1 LPPVERWCR
10 TSGTRLRAILGRD
23 RVAVNSFH
31 HQSVRDVGR
40 GLVVSARSPEDAV
53 VEGLEAPG
61 RRFAVA
67 VQWHPEGFWNQR
79 ENFGS
84 LFEAL
89 VEAAR

>member
-1 LPPVERWCR
+1 
-10 TSGTRLRAILGRD
+10 
-23 RVAVNSFH
+23 
-31 HQSVRDVGR
+31 
-40 GLVVSARSPEDAV
+40 
-53 VEGLEAPG
+53 
-61 RRFAVA
+61 